1 MSTGTKIALPAAI
14 LLLID
19 LFLPWQDFGNELT
32 EGVGLDLSVN
42 GWHGFW
48 GILLGLV
55 TIALIVWIGLQ
66 VAGVD
71 LSGVNLPV
79 THAMI
84 TLGVGVLLAAVA
96 IIKLLT
102 ILGDEPTI
110 WAFIGLILAAVAAY
124 GAYQRSREMEEPLP
138 AGTTGLGG
146 PDTTPGGTTGLGA
159 PDTTPGGT
167 TGPGRPDTTPGGT
180 TGLGGPDTTPT
191 GTPGSTGTTGPT
203 GGGFADDDVPP
214 PPPPTS
220 TPPSTGPSTTGGLA
234 EPPPGSPPEHRSGGT
249 GTSPPPRD
257 EP

>member
-1 MSTGTKIALPAAI
+1 METRFDAKDRLSAMSTGTKIALPAAI
-14 LLLID
+14 LLFID

-55 TIALIVWIGLQ
+55 TLVLIVWLGLQ

-84 TLGVGVLLAAVA
+84 TLGVGVLLLAVA

-102 ILGDEPTI
+102 ILGDEATI
-110 WAFIGLILAAVAAY
+110 WAYIGIVLAAVAAY
-124 GAYQRSREMEEPLP
+124 GAYHRSREMEGLAP
-138 AGTTGLGG
+138 AGSGGGTSSGTSGYGGPASSGTPGAGPADDDLAPPPAPPPTTTTGGPTSTPGLGG
-146 PDTTPGGTTGLGA
+146 DPTPEAPPEYRPGGTT
-159 PDTTPGGT
+159 P
-167 TGPGRPDTTPGGT
+167 
-180 TGLGGPDTTPT
+180 
-191 GTPGSTGTTGPT
+191 
-203 GGGFADDDVPP
+203 
-214 PPPPTS
+214 
-220 TPPSTGPSTTGGLA
+220 
-234 EPPPGSPPEHRSGGT
+234 
-249 GTSPPPRD
+249 PPPRD